1 MRTLK
6 KLLIISTLATAV
18 GCGGDDDG
26 DSEDDGTTDDST
38 DDTTDDGD
46 DAPDAGACAVVA
58 WTAPEFEAN
67 AAGGLA
73 LRTQLADLA
82 GGEGIIASAEL
93 EVEIIE
99 DVALLTTP
107 FEEGDPSLASVTPP
121 GYAAVIE
128 NAFADFVALAGA
140 GPQDLINPQG
150 EWQPGAV
157 GGLFAPGKDVRGMN
171 AGGLEIRQLVDK
183 GLFGAAFYN
192 YAIGL
197 TEGEITP
204 ATIDDIAAAWGSNEA
219 LGTGEGELDDSAGYG
234 FAMGF
239 HATMAEALTAAKT
252 YAADESCAAELEES
266 LVTFFRTWEQSMVAR
281 TIYYANA
288 ASGILAKAADDV
300 EKLDALHELAEGIG
314 LTFGFRGLED
324 PASGPLAGAGRLL
337 TDEDIEAMMISL
349 GVDVADLNA
358 STTGTFV
365 ADPAA
370 IATGVE
376 EFEGTAALVFD
387 LSEADLESYRTPT
400 EG

>member
-1 MRTLK
+1 VVEW
-6 KLLIISTLATAV
+6 A
-18 GCGGDDDG
+18 
-26 DSEDDGTTDDST
+26 
-38 DDTTDDGD
+38 
-46 DAPDAGACAVVA
+46 APD
-58 WTAPEFEAN
+58 FEAN

-99 DVALLTTP
+99 DVAQLTTP

-157 GGLFAPGKDVRGMN
+157 GGLFAPGKDVRGVN

-192 YAIGL
+192 YALGL
-197 TEGEITP
+197 TEGAITP

-219 LGTGEGELDDSAGYG
+219 LGTGEDELDDSAGYA
-234 FAMGF
+234 FEMGF
-239 HATMAEALTAAKT
+239 HAAMAEALTAAKT

-266 LVTFFRTWEQSMVAR
+266 LVTFFRAWEQSMVAR

-288 ASGILAKAADDV
+288 ASGILAEAPPGADGDV

-314 LTFGFRGLED
+314 LTLGFLGLED

-376 EFEGTAALVFD
+376 EFEGTATLVFD